1 MEAAPPLLGK
11 VTDKNCLGHS
21 YLEEVKQNNEE
32 INLINHPEK
41 SSWPAAVDITV
52 KVENPV
58 SQGSK
63 TSSAVDSGGWA
74 GKKLDWRVVTTAGDG
89 RTFDIWYPYESEG
102 IIADRALALQDPDP
116 VLKQAHHL
124 AACDGIERTIK
135 ITSSFHLRFPFSTM
149 PVAVSNWLTMRRDG
163 AGDLPVARTFWKQWT
178 SWRELW
184 IFLAAKRVP
193 ARPRSMLMGGT
204 S

>member
-1 MEAAPPLLGK
+1 MRRL
-11 VTDKNCLGHS
+11 TS
-21 YLEEVKQNNEE
+21 
-32 INLINHPEK
+32 LITPRK

-89 RTFDIWYPYESEG
+89 RTFDIWYPWVKVEG

-116 VLKQAHHL
+116 SSSKHTTWLHVMELEK
-124 AACDGIERTIK
+124 DDK
-135 ITSSFHLRFPFSTM
+135 INFFPSTF
-149 PVAVSNWLTMRRDG
+149 D
-163 AGDLPVARTFWKQWT
+163 
-178 SWRELW
+178 
-184 IFLAAKRVP
+184 FLF
-193 ARPRSMLMGGT
+193 L
-204 S
+204 